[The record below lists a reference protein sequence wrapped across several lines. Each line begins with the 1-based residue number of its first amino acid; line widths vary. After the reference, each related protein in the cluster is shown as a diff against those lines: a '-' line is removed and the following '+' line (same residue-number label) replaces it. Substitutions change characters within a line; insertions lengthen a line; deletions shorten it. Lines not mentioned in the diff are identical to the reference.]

1 MNLQEQYK
9 RLFKSRTSS
18 NDSKLLSEAKGFED
32 IVDVQKFI
40 RVNDLKNRDEMEMFE
55 DGEELVIPLKKSIN
69 GENDLYA
76 DVDVF
81 DGGTSFRL
89 DKDLVDA
96 LNNMGVDE
104 DDFRE
109 EMEMLAF
116 SF

>member
-69 GENDLYA
+69 GENEFYA

>member
-9 RLFKSRTSS
+9 RLFKSRSSS

-40 RVNDLKNRDEMEMFE
+40 RVNDLKNRGDYNKFE
-55 DGEELVIPLKKSIN
+55 NEEELVVPFKQSIN
-69 GENDLYA
+69 GENEFYA

>member
-69 GENDLYA
+69 GENEFYA

-89 DKDLVDA
+89 DKDFVDA
-96 LNNMGVDE
+96 LNSMGI
-104 DDFRE
+104 DDIDFVR
-109 EMEMLAF
+109 EMEEDYIF
-116 SF
+116 